1 MAPSLSTQIITADQ
15 LTDRQRSAWNAMR
28 GSNFALASPYFA
40 PEFTDIMAAHRSDT
54 RILVVSRNGTLA
66 GFLPL
71 HLSRSGVARPI
82 GGPLGDHHGFITD
95 QPELDLEAALKSA
108 GFGVFAFHGALAD
121 QTVFL
126 QHCDGPPEISWVSDL
141 TRGYDAFMAE
151 CAAEDAKAMRNIRAR
166 LRKLE
171 NLDAE
176 VVFRIDDRRP
186 EALEA
191 LIEAKR
197 DQYRRTHALDIFV
210 APWVQASILDLFE
223 TREPGLSGLLSTLE
237 IDGQLAAAHFG
248 MRSESVLH
256 YWFPVFWP
264 DHANL
269 GPGLS
274 LYCEMAKTLS
284 QDGIRQIHMGPGDYD
299 FKRRLGNAGFGVVS
313 GQVHRPSLAQAV
325 VALGRGVD
333 RMAQALPLGRVSAW
347 PGKAIRRLDKWA
359 SVHAL

>member
-1 MAPSLSTQIITADQ
+1 MAPGISTQIITVDQ
-15 LTDRQRSAWNAMR
+15 LTERQRSAWNVMR
-28 GSNFALASPYFA
+28 DSNFALSSPYFA
-40 PEFTDIMAAHRSDT
+40 PEFTEIIGAHRADT

-95 QPELDLEAALKSA
+95 QPELDLDAALQSA

-121 QTVFL
+121 QTAFL
-126 QHCDGPPEISWVSDL
+126 RHCDGPPEISWVSDL
-141 TRGYDAFMAE
+141 SRGYDAFMAE
-151 CAAEDAKAMRNIRAR
+151 CAANDAKAMRNIRAR
-166 LRKLE
+166 LRKLD
-171 NLDAE
+171 NLDAD

-186 EALEA
+186 EALDA
-191 LIEAKR
+191 LIAAKR
-197 DQYRRTHALDIFV
+197 DQYHRTKALDIFV
-210 APWVQASILDLFE
+210 APWVQATILDLFE

-237 IDGQLAAAHFG
+237 IDGKLAAGHFG
-248 MRSESVLH
+248 MRSQNVLH

-264 DHANL
+264 EHANL

-274 LYCEMAKTLS
+274 LYCEMAKALN
-284 QDGIRQIHMGPGDYD
+284 QDGITQIHMGPGDYD

-313 GQVHRPSLAQAV
+313 GQAHRPSLTQAV
-325 VALGRGVD
+325 VALGRSVD
-333 RMAQALPLGRVSAW
+333 RMAQALPLGRASAW